1 LGASREQA
9 CIVALGMT
17 EHNGMRPKCHG
28 VAWKRRSTLRVPFL
42 TIYALFALYCTNP
55 ALAGE
60 AILPTVRYAVTG
72 RTSTDW
78 PWFIA
83 KEKRMFQKQGVFLED
98 IIIQGAANTTRAVI
112 SNTLPLGRIAPDFII
127 DAIDR
132 GARSKIIAGDM
143 NKIPYDLYARAD
155 IKSANELRGKV
166 LGVSA
171 LSGGTTA
178 MLEEVLEKSFQLTR
192 KDYQVLVVGT
202 SPDRYA
208 ALKGGSVA
216 ATIMAPP
223 FSFRAAKDGFR
234 KLATFHDVLGP
245 IDFVVSFAHDDYL
258 KSNRSELVKFTK
270 AMIEATR
277 WLYDAKNKEE
287 ALGIHVKYLKGTREG
302 AETDYKYLVEEFKP
316 WPTDGTTSKQGMN
329 KTMELRVKAGKY
341 DGKKRPPLSHYI
353 DYSIV
358 EDAKKDLGIK

>member
-1 LGASREQA
+1 M
-9 CIVALGMT
+9 ALT
-17 EHNGMRPKCHG
+17 NKQLTTRALRAFVFFAFFAANHSNLLCAAETPLT
-28 VAWKRRSTLRVPFL
+28 TL
-42 TIYALFALYCTNP
+42 
-55 ALAGE
+55 
-60 AILPTVRYAVTG
+60 RYAVTG

-83 KEKRMFQKQGVFLED
+83 KEKRIYQKHGLFLED
-98 IIIQGAANTTRAVI
+98 IIIQGAANTTRAVV
-112 SNTLPLGRIAPDFII
+112 SNTLPVGRIAPDFII
-127 DAIDR
+127 EAIDR
-132 GARSKIIAGDM
+132 GAKSHIVAGDM

-155 IKSANELRGKV
+155 IKTGAELRGKT

-178 MLEEVLEKSFQLTR
+178 MLEEVLEKSFGLTR

-223 FSFRAAKDGFR
+223 FTFRSQKDGFR

-245 IDFVVSFAHDDYL
+245 IDFVVSFAHDDYI
-258 KSNRSELVKFTK
+258 KSNRPELVKFAK

-277 WLYDAKNKEE
+277 WLYDAKNREE
-287 ALGIHVKYLKGTREG
+287 ALGIHVKYLKGNREG
-302 AETDYKYLVEEFKP
+302 AETDYKFLVEEFKP
-316 WPTDGTTSKQGMN
+316 WPTDGTTSKQGMD
-329 KTMELRVKAGKY
+329 KTMELRVKANKY
-341 DGKKRPPLSHYI
+341 EGKKSPPLSHYI

-358 EDAKKDLGIK
+358 DDAKRELGIK

>member
-1 LGASREQA
+1 
-9 CIVALGMT
+9 
-17 EHNGMRPKCHG
+17 MRPIRLIIHF
-28 VAWKRRSTLRVPFL
+28 AFFAFFAANSSTLVF
-42 TIYALFALYCTNP
+42 
-55 ALAGE
+55 AGE
-60 AILPTVRYAVTG
+60 AALPTVRYAVTG

-83 KEKRMFQKQGVFLED
+83 KEKRFYQKHGVFLED
-98 IIIQGAANTTRAVI
+98 IIIQGAANTTRAVV

-127 DAIDR
+127 EAIDR
-132 GARSKIIAGDM
+132 GAKSKVIAGDM

-155 IKSANELRGKV
+155 IKSGAELRGKV

-208 ALKGGSVA
+208 ALKGGAVA

-223 FSFRAAKDGFR
+223 FTFRSQKDGFR

-245 IDFVVSFAHDDYL
+245 IDFVVSFAHDDYI
-258 KSNRSELVKFTK
+258 KSNRPELVKFIK
-270 AMIEATR
+270 AMIEASR
-277 WLYDAKNKEE
+277 WLYDSKNKEE
-287 ALGIHVKYLKGTREG
+287 ALGIHVKYLKGNREG
-302 AETDYKYLVEEFKP
+302 AENDYKYLVEEFKP
-316 WPTDGTTSKQGMN
+316 WPTDGTTSKQGMD
-329 KTMELRVKAGKY
+329 KTMELRVKGGKY
-341 DGKKRPPLSHYI
+341 EGKKAPPLSHYI

-358 EDAKKDLGIK
+358 DDAKKELGIK

>member
-1 LGASREQA
+1 
-9 CIVALGMT
+9 
-17 EHNGMRPKCHG
+17 MRPIRPIIFFACFAFF
-28 VAWKRRSTLRVPFL
+28 VANSPNP
-42 TIYALFALYCTNP
+42 IFA
-55 ALAGE
+55 AE
-60 AILPTVRYAVTG
+60 ANLPTIRYAVTG

-83 KEKRMFQKQGVFLED
+83 REKRIYQKHGIFLED
-98 IIIQGAANTTRAVI
+98 IIIQGAANTTRAVV

-127 DAIDR
+127 EAIDR
-132 GARSKIIAGDM
+132 GAKSKIIAGDM

-155 IKSANELRGKV
+155 IKTGAELRGKV

-223 FSFRAAKDGFR
+223 FTFRSQKDGFR

-245 IDFVVSFAHDDYL
+245 IDFVVSFAHDDYI
-258 KSNRSELVKFTK
+258 KSNRPELVKFAK
-270 AMIEATR
+270 AMIEASR
-277 WLYDAKNKEE
+277 WLYDAKNREE
-287 ALGIHVKYLKGTREG
+287 ALAIHVKYLKGNREG
-302 AETDYKYLVEEFKP
+302 AENDYKYLVEEFKP
-316 WPTDGTTSKQGMN
+316 WPLDGTTSKQGMD
-329 KTMELRVKAGKY
+329 KTMELRVKANKY
-341 DGKKRPPLSHYI
+341 EGKKAPPLSHYI

-358 EDAKKDLGIK
+358 DDAKKELGIK

>member
-1 LGASREQA
+1 
-9 CIVALGMT
+9 
-17 EHNGMRPKCHG
+17 MRPF
-28 VAWKRRSTLRVPFL
+28 RPIIF
-42 TIYALFALYCTNP
+42 FATFAFFAVNRPNP
-55 ALAGE
+55 IFAGE
-60 AILPTVRYAVTG
+60 AALPTVRYAVTG

-83 KEKRMFQKQGVFLED
+83 KEKRIFQKHGVFLED
-98 IIIQGAANTTRAVI
+98 IIIQGAANTTRAVV

-127 DAIDR
+127 EAIDR
-132 GARSKIIAGDM
+132 GAKSRIVAGDM
-143 NKIPYDLYARAD
+143 NKIPYDLFARAD
-155 IKSANELRGKV
+155 IKSGAELRGKV

-202 SPDRYA
+202 SPERYA
-208 ALKGGSVA
+208 ALKGGAVA

-223 FSFRAAKDGFR
+223 FSFRSQKDGFR

-245 IDFVVSFAHDDYL
+245 IDFVVSFAHDDYIR
-258 KSNRSELVKFTK
+258 SNRPELVKFTK

-277 WLYDAKNKEE
+277 WLYDGKNKED
-287 ALGIHVKYLKGTREG
+287 ALAIHVKYLKGNREG

-316 WPTDGTTSKQGMN
+316 WPTDGTTSKQGMD
-329 KTMELRVKAGKY
+329 KTMELRIKGGKY
-341 DGKKRPPLSHYI
+341 EGKKAPPLSHYI

-358 EDAKKDLGIK
+358 DDAKKELGIK

>member
-1 LGASREQA
+1 
-9 CIVALGMT
+9 
-17 EHNGMRPKCHG
+17 MRPIIFFAC
-28 VAWKRRSTLRVPFL
+28 
-42 TIYALFALYCTNP
+42 YAFFAANSPNP
-55 ALAGE
+55 ILAGE
-60 AILPTVRYAVTG
+60 TTLPTVRYAVTG

-83 KEKRMFQKQGVFLED
+83 KEKRLYQKHGIFLED

-127 DAIDR
+127 EAIDR
-132 GARSKIIAGDM
+132 GAKSKIIAGDM

-155 IKSANELRGKV
+155 IKTGAELRGKV

-223 FSFRAAKDGFR
+223 FTFRSQKDGFR

-245 IDFVVSFAHDDYL
+245 IDFVVSFAHDDYI
-258 KSNRSELVKFTK
+258 KSNRPELVKFAK
-270 AMIEATR
+270 AMIEACR
-277 WLYDAKNKEE
+277 WLYDAKNREE
-287 ALGIHVKYLKGTREG
+287 ALAIHVKYLKGNREG

-316 WPTDGTTSKQGMN
+316 WPTDGTTSKQGMD
-329 KTMELRVKAGKY
+329 KTMELRVKANKY
-341 DGKKRPPLSHYI
+341 EGKKAPPFSHYI

-358 EDAKKDLGIK
+358 DDAKKELGIK